1 MSIRQAEVADL
12 DRSLIKR
19 TLFAQV
25 DYDLDLGQA
34 ADHFLADA
42 TQAVA
47 TAELGGV
54 VKLEQI
60 VPIFWDQELDRLTA
74 RDTGEE
80 ITRLRLTF
88 VGDDWGGY
96 AAHVHVMDG
105 RIQVARA
112 FIARASK
119 SRQRLYLHL
128 LGRHPQDEREYFREL
143 VLQAATRS
151 LHAAASV

>member
-1 MSIRQAEVADL
+1 M
-12 DRSLIKR
+12 
-19 TLFAQV
+19 
-25 DYDLDLGQA
+25 
-34 ADHFLADA
+34 
-42 TQAVA
+42 
-47 TAELGGV
+47 
-54 VKLEQI
+54 KLEQI

-80 ITRLRLTF
+80 MTQLRLTF

-112 FIARASK
+112 LIARASE
-119 SRQRLYLHL
+119 SRHRLCLN
-128 LGRHPQDEREYFREL
+128 GRHPQDEREYFREL